1 MENEKAKSINKRNG
15 TLLTLLLAIP
25 ILLGVILYATYCSI
39 TPNYVWIYD
48 NVVVTKASQEDAKY
62 YSIAN
67 NAIETNLKVDDEKYY
82 STDSN
87 SKELF
92 RVDLANL
99 NNRNNKYAK
108 LILNF
113 SCEAMINSNNATFVS
128 KPKIDFLLDGNVI
141 NTLTLKSESLT
152 SYSVNEIDFK
162 NSKELVVNIKTLGI
176 SENSSNPSLKFKD
189 VKIKVLGE

>member
-1 MENEKAKSINKRNG
+1 MKNEKEKSINKRNG
-15 TLLTLLLAIP
+15 TLLTLLLTVP
-25 ILLGVILYATYCSI
+25 IFLGVILYVTYCSI

-48 NVVVTKASQEDAKY
+48 NVVVTKTSKEDAKY

-67 NAIETNLKVDDEKYY
+67 NVIKSNLKVDNEKYY

-92 RVDLANL
+92 RVDLADL

-162 NSKELVVNIKTLGI
+162 NSKELIVNIKTLGI

-189 VKIKVLGE
+189 VKVKVLGE

>member
-1 MENEKAKSINKRNG
+1 MENEKAKSVNKRNG
-15 TLLTLLLAIP
+15 TLLTLLLAVP
-25 ILLGVILYATYCSI
+25 IFLGVILYVTYCSI

-48 NVVVTKASQEDAKY
+48 NVVVTKTSKEDAKY

-67 NAIETNLKVDDEKYY
+67 NVIKTNLKADNEKYY

-92 RVDLANL
+92 RVDLADL

-113 SCEAMINSNNATFVS
+113 SCEVMINSNNATFVS
-128 KPKIDFLLDGNVI
+128 KPKIDFLLDGDVI

-162 NSKELVVNIKTLGI
+162 NSKELIVNIKTLGI

-189 VKIKVLGE
+189 VKVKVLGE